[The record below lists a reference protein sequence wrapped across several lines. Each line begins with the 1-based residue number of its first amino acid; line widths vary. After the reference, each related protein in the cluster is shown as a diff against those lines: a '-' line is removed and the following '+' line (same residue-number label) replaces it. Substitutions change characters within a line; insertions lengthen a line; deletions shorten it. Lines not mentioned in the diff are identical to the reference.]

1 MLCGRL
7 SSFTKQVF
15 LRIWLNSLAGTY
27 PLKFNNR
34 NTSARCEICPKLTI
48 KTLERRQWHRSI
60 VNIAIF
66 EPILQLVLHLI
77 LHLLLT
83 LKM

>member
-48 KTLERRQWHRSI
+48 KTLERRQWHRSV
-60 VNIAIF
+60 VNIATTCSAPYST
-66 EPILQLVLHLI
+66 PIVNFKNVI
-77 LHLLLT
+77 ADWV
-83 LKM
+83 